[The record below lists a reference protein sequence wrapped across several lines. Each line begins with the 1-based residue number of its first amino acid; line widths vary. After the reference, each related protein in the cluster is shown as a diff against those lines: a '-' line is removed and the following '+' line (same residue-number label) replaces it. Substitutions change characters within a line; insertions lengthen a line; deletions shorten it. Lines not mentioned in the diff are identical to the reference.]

1 MLFALLAYFLTF
13 YLVIKIK
20 SKFKHKETSF
30 PFLKFTKTG
39 ISFFSYNQHEI
50 KIQNM
55 KTMQIDGLVYLKNG
69 DKLIIISNVKD
80 VKIYEDYLLF
90 TANGETKILFDCKE
104 YYRYFTLDIQSEQ
117 FNLNNIKQTAILDIM
132 NNNFDL
138 NSSSLAKR
146 YMNLLKN
153 ILNIHIDNEKIVV
166 KPNKFKF
173 SFVVTYKINNKIKQV
188 NIRQRI

>member
-20 SKFKHKETSF
+20 SKVKHKETSF